1 MGDLCCARVSRT
13 FSAEITIKHEENR
26 VFEPPQIRAPV
37 ETLARGLKIYAV
49 GGLTRHAGK
58 CAAAD
63 PEGFA
68 HSAAA
73 EGRRERRNGSAAAK
87 AGHGRVGGRME
98 VSLWLEF
105 RACLCADVPQTR
117 ATAASPSLRGGVR
130 GKCRCGSS
138 LAHISDRTC
147 YKTR

>member
-1 MGDLCCARVSRT
+1 MGCRMERAKVAVARVSCILRVSAAGEAAT
-13 FSAEITIKHEENR
+13 DYFCWGRVLRIFSAEIAIKHEKNR
-26 VFEPPQIRAPV
+26 VSEHPQIRAPV
-37 ETLARGLKIYAV
+37 ETLARGLKIYAI
-49 GGLTRHAGK
+49 GCFTRHAGK

-73 EGRRERRNGSAAAK
+73 EGRRERRSVSAAGRLQAM
-87 AGHGRVGGRME
+87 AGLV
-98 VSLWLEF
+98 VAW
-105 RACLCADVPQTR
+105 
-117 ATAASPSLRGGVR
+117 
-130 GKCRCGSS
+130 KCRCGSS